1 MQSKALLIAV
11 AAFAVTATGVHAF
24 GDTLLTKA
32 GLNQEQ
38 ITAVHEARELKKAGD
53 FVAAR
58 DLLADAGITED
69 EIRAI
74 HKQARA
80 AKKAMH
86 HALVAG
92 DYEAFK
98 TAAAD
103 SPLADIITSEADFA
117 QFKEAHELRRSGE
130 KEAAHALLEE
140 LGIDEDTLKQHHRHR
155 KGHADHR
162 AMLELSDEQ
171 REAFV
176 VAKQAND
183 KVAMQAILDEAGI
196 TPPMKK
202 RQ

>member
-74 HKQARA
+74 HKQARFAQPEPIGANIVGA
-80 AKKAMH
+80 ANFNTIHTCLQYMH
-86 HALVAG
+86 ELFALPESHAVLFV
-92 DYEAFK
+92 FK
-98 TAAAD
+98 LRPFSCIGQGAAYFCYSSALIILPD
-103 SPLADIITSEADFA
+103 NNERKFFRILTADI
-117 QFKEAHELRRSGE
+117 
-130 KEAAHALLEE
+130 ALIE
-140 LGIDEDTLKQHHRHR
+140 
-155 KGHADHR
+155 
-162 AMLELSDEQ
+162 SC
-171 REAFV
+171 
-176 VAKQAND
+176 
-183 KVAMQAILDEAGI
+183 
-196 TPPMKK
+196 
-202 RQ
+202 